1 MSDKQQINLIKWT
14 DILFKAAVIVGPVI
28 MACLVL
34 YLKDIFVSRAEFEKM
49 QPRVEL
55 IERTLLLMAN
65 QERQLA
71 DHEDRIRFLEQQR
84 DGRQTK

>member
-1 MSDKQQINLIKWT
+1 MSEKQQNNLIKWT
-14 DILFKAAVIVGPVI
+14 DIIFKMAVILGPVI
-28 MACLVL
+28 ITLLVL

-49 QPRVEL
+49 QPRVEM

-71 DHEDRIRFLEQQR
+71 DHEDRIRFLEQHR